1 MAFVNEIIDTLWH
14 KQKVMIPAGHESLEA
29 VLTRP
34 GNFFDIVLSNAREPM
49 GFITLKHE
57 GKGRYSIVNDTKV
70 NPHPTFVNTPG
81 HGIEVKKRYR
91 KRGIGAAL
99 LSLGT
104 GIAQRDYRTKKQEA
118 QFEIIASD
126 ITGLGLGCYQNFGF
140 KIREGIR
147 ISEGYFNNP
156 NWVPEINILKKKA
169 GFLRRLK
176 KRIRLGAQKNAPPQ
190 TEH

>member
-1 MAFVNEIIDTLWH
+1 MASVDEIIDTLWH
-14 KQKVMIPAGHESLEA
+14 KRKATISTGHENLEV

-34 GNFFDIVLSNAREPM
+34 GDFFDIVLSNAREPM

-70 NPHPTFVNTPG
+70 NPHPTFANTPG
-81 HGIEVKKRYR
+81 HGIEVKKKYR

-99 LSLGT
+99 LSLGA
-104 GIAQRDYRTKKQEA
+104 GIAQRDYRTKKEEA

-140 KIREGIR
+140 QIKEGIR
-147 ISEGYFNNP
+147 ISQGYFNNP
-156 NWVPEINILKKKA
+156 DRVPEINILKKKA
-169 GFLRRLK
+169 AFFGRLK
-176 KRIRLGAQKNAPPQ
+176 KRIRLGAMRNAP
-190 TEH
+190 